1 MRLISF
7 DKKVNIPFELTF
19 ICCDYNRV
27 GEYNEKYPYQIV
39 GESQSGRH
47 YILGKYSTTQYR
59 DYVMNILELA
69 NMANKT
75 IFYFPDEG
83 AVRDDLGEDEDA
95 DN

>member
-1 MRLISF
+1 
-7 DKKVNIPFELTF
+7 
-19 ICCDYNRV
+19 
-27 GEYNEKYPYQIV
+27 
-39 GESQSGRH
+39 
-47 YILGKYSTTQYR
+47 
-59 DYVMNILELA
+59 MNILELA